1 MSQGP
6 GNTRRTGGSRG
17 AGGSGGAGPSRDTG
31 RSRGAGSSRGSG
43 PSDGPGRSGG
53 SGRSGGTGESGGYR
67 DNRGRQ
73 RNRQAMGERRYS
85 SSAPS
90 QRTRRTDPARLA
102 AFRTLRAV
110 AEDDAYGNL
119 VLPDH
124 LRRLQLNRRDA
135 GLATELAYGA
145 LRHQGTWDAVLT
157 HCVDRPLAKIDPPV
171 LDALRLGVHQLLA
184 MRIPDHA
191 AIDQTVGLTR
201 AEIGAGPSGLVNA
214 VLRKVMAHDLTE
226 WLEVLTRNT
235 DDVTRLALEGAHPT
249 WIVRALR
256 QALTVHGRNPAEIT
270 RLLEADNAAPQ
281 VHLVALPG
289 LGELTSALDDGAT
302 PSTLVADAATSA
314 GGDLRRVQE
323 VRDGTVRVQDAGSQL
338 VAHSVL
344 QSAPVADGEKWLD
357 LCAGPGGKAIL
368 LAALAAQHGAHLTA
382 NEVASHRADLVR
394 QALAVVDPQA
404 WTVRCADGRRITAAD
419 AGQSSGEAGFDR
431 ILVDAPCTGLGA
443 LRRRPEARWRRT
455 PQDLADLTVLQ
466 GELLDAAVGALKPGG
481 LLVYATCSPHAAET
495 MVAVDDVLKAHP
507 ELNLVDTGAA
517 VRAAALPGALDGD
530 ADPAQIHV
538 GSRARTGEPA
548 TSENP
553 ATTGHPATTAQLWP
567 HIHGTDAMFIAHFR
581 KNN

>member
-1 MSQGP
+1 MSQ
-6 GNTRRTGGSRG
+6 RH
-17 AGGSGGAGPSRDTG
+17 
-31 RSRGAGSSRGSG
+31 SS
-43 PSDGPGRSGG
+43 GRSGG
-53 SGRSGGTGESGGYR
+53 SGRSSDSGASGGQR
-67 DNRGRQ
+67 DSRGRQ
-73 RNRQAMGERRYS
+73 RNRQAMGNRRYS
-85 SSAPS
+85 ASAPS

-119 VLPDH
+119 VLPEQI
-124 LRRLQLNRRDA
+124 RRLQLNRRDA

-145 LRHQGTWDAVLT
+145 LRHQGTWDAVLS

-201 AEIGAGPSGLVNA
+201 SEIGAGPSGLVNA
-214 VLRKVMAHDLTE
+214 VLRKVMARDLSA
-226 WLEVLTRNT
+226 WLETLTRGA

-256 QALTVHGRNPAEIT
+256 QALSVHGRNPAEIT
-270 RLLEADNAAPQ
+270 ALLEADNAAPQ

-289 LGELTSALDDGAT
+289 LGELTAALDDGAS
-302 PSTLVADAATSA
+302 PSTLVAEAATSA

-338 VAHSVL
+338 VAHSMVRA
-344 QSAPVADGEKWLD
+344 APVGDGEKWLD
-357 LCAGPGGKAIL
+357 LCAGPGGKATL
-368 LAALAAQHGAHLTA
+368 LAALAAEHAAHLTA
-382 NEVASHRADLVR
+382 NEVAPHRAELVR
-394 QALAVVDPQA
+394 QALGVVNPDT
-404 WTVRCADGRRITAAD
+404 WSVRCGDGRRMTAAD
-419 AGQSSGEAGFDR
+419 AGQPAGEAGFDR

-466 GELLDAAVGALKPGG
+466 GELLKAAVGALRPGG

-495 MVAVDDVLKAHP
+495 VVAVDDVLKAYP
-507 ELNLVDTGAA
+507 ELTLVDTGAA
-517 VRAAALPGALDGD
+517 VRASALPGALDGED
-530 ADPAQIHV
+530 DPARVHAS
-538 GSRARTGEPA
+538 SRAAGEQPG
-548 TSENP
+548 SSQSP
-553 ATTGHPATTAQLWP
+553 STTVQLWP
-567 HIHGTDAMFIAHFR
+567 HVHGTDAMFIAHFR